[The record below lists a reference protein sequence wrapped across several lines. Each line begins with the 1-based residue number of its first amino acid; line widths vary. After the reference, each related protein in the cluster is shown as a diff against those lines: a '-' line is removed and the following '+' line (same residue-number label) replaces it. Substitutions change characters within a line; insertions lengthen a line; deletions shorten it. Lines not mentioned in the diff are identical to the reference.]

1 MPTDSKVSPISRE
14 AAPQANSTTSNPRK
28 TSPLAS
34 PRVLPCSFVISA
46 AMSSMFSLIA
56 CWYRKRTR
64 CLSEGVT
71 YLQVPNASLAAATAA
86 FISADVACGTCAR
99 TSWVAGFATSYQT
112 SDFDST
118 NLPFIRRGTRGIDP
132 FAPVLRRRIPLGTKL
147 LRTTNFISK
156 LRSRCSRKDVPRRP
170 RMDPAFRLSF
180 ESASNYDD
188 IMVQVRDAVKMSVDL
203 PVTGRELSRQNWMP
217 STSAGNLPGLTSNP
231 VLAGSRCGL
240 AATRAAQFLATAS
253 CRRPGH
259 SGWQRGFAWARLP
272 LLSGTNHNRL
282 TQSPRRVRRG
292 QPECQPVNCVTVSIR
307 VMI

>member
-1 MPTDSKVSPISRE
+1 
-14 AAPQANSTTSNPRK
+14 
-28 TSPLAS
+28 
-34 PRVLPCSFVISA
+34 
-46 AMSSMFSLIA
+46 MFSLIA

-118 NLPFIRRGTRGIDP
+118 NLPFISSGTRGIDP
-132 FAPVLRRRIPLGTKL
+132 FAPVLRRRIPRGTKL

-170 RMDPAFRLSF
+170 RMHRAFRLSS

-188 IMVQVRDAVKMSVDL
+188 ITVQVRDAVKMSVDL
-203 PVTGRELSRQNWMP
+203 QATGRELSRQNWMP
-217 STSAGNLPGLTSNP
+217 STSARVGQLEFRTPCRPGHDA
-231 VLAGSRCGL
+231 VW
-240 AATRAAQFLATAS
+240 
-253 CRRPGH
+253 RRPGPL
-259 SGWQRGFAWARLP
+259 SSWPRQVAAALATQAGSVVLPGPGCRCSRAR
-272 LLSGTNHNRL
+272 TI
-282 TQSPRRVRRG
+282 TA
-292 QPECQPVNCVTVSIR
+292 
-307 VMI
+307 